1 MVTKLR
7 TEQLSINHLALIF
20 TVDYTLLTPISYCY
34 AASCSDDAFVSACF
48 TDRYGGPGVELSGQ
62 HDDSAAVFQ
71 IFMFDQV
78 FNTVR

>member
-1 MVTKLR
+1 MLQAVVMM
-7 TEQLSINHLALIF
+7 HLY
-20 TVDYTLLTPISYCY
+20 V
-34 AASCSDDAFVSACF
+34 CF